1 MRVKIV
7 EILKKNGI
15 DVIGESDNGIDA
27 IKLYQTQ
34 KPDFATLDILMPEL
48 DGLEVLRKI
57 MQIDPNA
64 NVIIISCAITREKVM
79 TALSLGA
86 KNFIV
91 KPFSPPTLVKA
102 LDELLEGSSPEE

>member
-1 MRVKIV
+1 MPTAIVVDDSRLMRVKIV

-57 MQIDPNA
+57 MQI
-64 NVIIISCAITREKVM
+64 
-79 TALSLGA
+79 
-86 KNFIV
+86 
-91 KPFSPPTLVKA
+91 
-102 LDELLEGSSPEE
+102 